1 MGAPEAS
8 ERTVGPDTRDSDTP
22 APARRRKLAHILKDV
37 GVRAIKHDC
46 TEVAGEM
53 AFDFS
58 FSIFP
63 AALFAATLAGLLDV
77 SPEAVSN
84 SLEVIG
90 VFLHDQV
97 RSMVES
103 NVRALVETSSQ
114 QLLTLGF
121 LGAVWAASSAINAT
135 IKALNRAY
143 EITEFRSFWYRRLL
157 SVGLMFGVGLG
168 LVVSFNL
175 LIMGTW
181 IETQLLVR
189 LGLEEHVPYMVSLL
203 KMPAG
208 FLGVISMAA
217 VIYRIAP
224 NCRPNLLAV
233 LPGAVSFTILWFG
246 LSQAFGT
253 YVSNFSYYN
262 RVTGTLGVM
271 IVFQLW
277 IYLTALLLLL
287 GGELNAELDQSLNN
301 KKA

>member
-1 MGAPEAS
+1 MGAPEV
-8 ERTVGPDTRDSDTP
+8 RKRDTLSARVRFVTS
-22 APARRRKLAHILKDV
+22 PARKRTLSGTLKNV
-37 GVRAIKHDC
+37 AVRAIRHDC

-63 AALFAATLAGLLDV
+63 AALFAATLAGLLNV
-77 SPEAVSN
+77 SPEAVAN

-90 VFLHDQV
+90 VFLHDELGF
-97 RSMVES
+97 MVES
-103 NVRALVETSSQ
+103 NVRALVATSSQ

-143 EITEFRSFWYRRLL
+143 ELTEFRSFWYRRLL

-189 LGLEEHVPYMVSLL
+189 LGLEDYVPYMVSLL

-208 FLGVISMAA
+208 FLGVIAMASI
-217 VIYRIAP
+217 IYRIAP
-224 NCRPNLLAV
+224 NCRPRLLTV
-233 LPGAVSFTILWFG
+233 LPGAISFSILWFG

-271 IVFQLW
+271 IIFQLW

-287 GGELNAELDQSLNN
+287 GGELNAELDRDLGSQAS
-301 KKA
+301 

>member
-1 MGAPEAS
+1 MEAPEAS
-8 ERTVGPDTRDSDTP
+8 EDFTATTGNESKTERRP
-22 APARRRKLAHILKDV
+22 RRKLTQILKSV
-37 GVRAIKHDC
+37 IVRAVKHDC

-77 SPEAVSN
+77 TPMAVSN

-97 RSMVES
+97 RTMVES
-103 NVRALVETSSQ
+103 NVSALVESSSQ
-114 QLLTLGF
+114 PLLTLGF

-143 EITEFRSFWYRRLL
+143 NITEFRSFWYRRLL

-189 LGLEEHVPYMVSLL
+189 LGLEDYVPYMVSLL

-208 FLGVISMAA
+208 FLGVISMSA

-224 NCRPNLLAV
+224 NCRPRLTAV
-233 LPGAVSFTILWFG
+233 LPGAISFSILWFG

-271 IVFQLW
+271 IIFQLW

-287 GGELNAELDQSLNN
+287 GGELNAELDRDLA
-301 KKA
+301 KKP

>member
-1 MGAPEAS
+1 MGAPEVSKQGRAIKGLSVAEKAS
-8 ERTVGPDTRDSDTP
+8 GWRNPTRV
-22 APARRRKLAHILKDV
+22 LKNV
-37 GVRAIKHDC
+37 LVRAVKHDC

-90 VFLHDQV
+90 VFLHEEV
-97 RSMVES
+97 RNMVES
-103 NVRALVETSSQ
+103 NVSALVATSSQ

-143 EITEFRSFWYRRLL
+143 ELTELRSFWYRRLL

-189 LGLEEHVPYMVSLL
+189 LGLEDYVPWMVSQL

-224 NCRPNLLAV
+224 NCRPRLLAV
-233 LPGAVSFTILWFG
+233 LPGAVSFSILWFG

-253 YVSNFSYYN
+253 YVSKFSYYN

-287 GGELNAELDQSLNN
+287 GGELNAALDQDLKTKNT
-301 KKA
+301 